1 MFVLRLRSFH
11 ALEQDLRRPKRWA
24 SWLGRGRVP
33 SAETLGRVL
42 GAVSL
47 PELRELVAT
56 VNRRAWRAKA
66 IHRRPGET
74 YRVMAVDGHELW
86 ASRARCCPHC
96 LQREVTVR
104 GTAVVEYYHRVV
116 VAQWVGV
123 TPPAIAD
130 FELVRPEEGEVGA
143 ARRLVARVVE
153 TSGRLI
159 DVFTA
164 DALYLEAPFIER
176 VLAGGKHVVVVMKQ
190 EARDLYQDA
199 EGLRALVPPG
209 VLEDGP
215 RTTRVWDLPE
225 LTSFSTLGRPVRVVW
240 AEEETRRRKRV
251 GGRWQEHVEQ
261 STWVW
266 VTDLPLAAVG
276 AATIQRWGHDR
287 WDLENRGFNELV
299 TLWHMD
305 HCFVH
310 EVGAVEAL
318 LLTLAV
324 AFLTTYLFYARNLKP
339 PVRQH
344 LTRLALAG
352 RLLEDLAV
360 LAGATAW
367 PASRGP

>member
-1 MFVLRLRSFH
+1 MWLGAFALFVLRLRSFH
-11 ALEQDLRRPKRWA
+11 ALEQDLRRPKRGA

-66 IHRRPGET
+66 IHRR
-74 YRVMAVDGHELW
+74 
-86 ASRARCCPHC
+86 
-96 LQREVTVR
+96 
-104 GTAVVEYYHRVV
+104 
-116 VAQWVGV
+116 
-123 TPPAIAD
+123 
-130 FELVRPEEGEVGA
+130 
-143 ARRLVARVVE
+143 
-153 TSGRLI
+153 
-159 DVFTA
+159 
-164 DALYLEAPFIER
+164 
-176 VLAGGKHVVVVMKQ
+176 
-190 EARDLYQDA
+190 
-199 EGLRALVPPG
+199 
-209 VLEDGP
+209 
-215 RTTRVWDLPE
+215 
-225 LTSFSTLGRPVRVVW
+225 VRVVW

-251 GGRWQEHVEQ
+251 GGRGQEHVEQ

-287 WDLENRGFNELV
+287 WDLENRGFNELG

-305 HCFVH
+305 HCFLH

-339 PVRQH
+339 PGRQH